1 MGPQKK
7 LNITIFPS
15 LKTHSLCANI
25 FQWYNINYLQ
35 IIRVISKSLDLFSFE
50 IRDTA
55 VKSPIISGNELK
67 IVSLA
72 RDES

>member
-7 LNITIFPS
+7 WNITIFPS

-35 IIRVISKSLDLFSFE
+35 IIRVVSKSLDLLSFE

-55 VKSPIISGNELK
+55 VKSPTISRNEVT
-67 IVSLA
+67 IVNLA
-72 RDES
+72 